1 MKPMRR
7 SRVLE
12 RLREGEI
19 ATCMKINL
27 ADARVVEIAAL
38 AGFDCVWPD
47 LEHIA
52 NDLSVI
58 EKMVWAAKA
67 HDTDVLTR
75 VPRGSYSDLVHPLEL
90 DSTGIMV
97 PHVMDLEDAQRVVWQ
112 TRFHPLGRRALDGG
126 NADGRYGFLPMDS
139 YLADANDQRMLVLQ
153 IEDPEPMTYLDE
165 IAALP
170 GVDMLFFGPGDFSQG
185 IGAPGVWDD
194 PRLADARAQ
203 VAQAARRHGKFAGTV
218 GSLNSADELI
228 SLGYSF
234 ISLGA
239 DVVGLGVYMAE
250 AIAAFTPQTP
260 ADGCASVYTD
270 GNPE

>member
-1 MKPMRR
+1 
-7 SRVLE
+7 
-12 RLREGEI
+12 
-19 ATCMKINL
+19 
-27 ADARVVEIAAL
+27 
-38 AGFDCVWPD
+38 
-47 LEHIA
+47 
-52 NDLSVI
+52 
-58 EKMVWAAKA
+58 
-67 HDTDVLTR
+67 
-75 VPRGSYSDLVHPLEL
+75 
-90 DSTGIMV
+90 
-97 PHVMDLEDAQRVVWQ
+97 
-112 TRFHPLGRRALDGG
+112 
-126 NADGRYGFLPMDS
+126 
-139 YLADANDQRMLVLQ
+139 MLVLQ
-153 IEDPEPMTYLDE
+153 IEDPEPMAYLDE

-239 DVVGLGVYMAE
+239 DVVGLGEYMAE

-260 ADGCASVYTD
+260 ADGYASVYTD